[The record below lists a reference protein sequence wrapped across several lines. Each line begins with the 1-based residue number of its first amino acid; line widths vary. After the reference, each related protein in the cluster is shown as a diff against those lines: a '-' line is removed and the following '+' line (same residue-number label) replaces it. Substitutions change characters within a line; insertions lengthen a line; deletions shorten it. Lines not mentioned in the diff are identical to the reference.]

1 MGSLL
6 KFKKIGLISNTKHFL
21 LIIAGGYEKER
32 ERERDRCVEKE
43 RLGKKSTS
51 SKSIIPSYR
60 TLPNVI
66 YRLSD
71 KVIFLYFSLSTMF
84 VGKSGSLSVDSYL
97 STIVNTIRR

>member
-21 LIIAGGYEKER
+21 LIIAGGYKNER
-32 ERERDRCVEKE
+32 ERERCVEKE

-71 KVIFLYFSLSTMF
+71 KVIFLYFSLPTMF

-97 STIVNTIRR
+97 STIVNTLRR